1 MNSYD
6 FIITILLQEWSFQ
19 GFMTI
24 AAAFKAEV
32 CLGKK
37 VSTEPYCFQGHSQ

>member
-1 MNSYD
+1 MNSID
-6 FIITILLQEWSFQ
+6 FINNFLLQEWPFQ
-19 GFMTI
+19 GFI

-37 VSTEPYCFQGHSQ
+37 VSTESYFFQGHS